1 MLPQR
6 RHAEILQCL
15 ARDGSASIAALCE
28 QLSTSPA
35 TIRRDLIWLEGEGV
49 LTRVHGG
56 AVIVVDRMGHERP
69 FAQVAHERT
78 DAKDVLARA
87 AANLVQDGD
96 TVLLD
101 IGTTT
106 HRVAAHLHGRPVT
119 VLTSNLAVYEELAD
133 DTAVELILLGGAVRR
148 NYRSMVGFLTED
160 ALRQVRADHV
170 FLGTSGVRGDG
181 SVMDDT
187 VVQVPLK
194 RAMVAAGDHVVL
206 LADNDKFPGSGLARV
221 CGPGELDIVVTNKG
235 ANEATLAALRDA
247 DVEVLL
253 A

>member
-28 QLSTSPA
+28 RLSTSPA

-49 LTRVHGG
+49 LRRVHGG
-56 AVIVVDRMGHERP
+56 AVIEVDQMGHERP
-69 FAQVAHERT
+69 FAQVAHEQT

-87 AANLVQDGD
+87 AANLVEDGQ
-96 TVLLD
+96 TALLD
-101 IGTTT
+101 IGTTA
-106 HRVAAHLHGRPVT
+106 HRVAVHLHGRPVT

-194 RAMVAAGDHVVL
+194 RAMVAAGDQVVL
-206 LADNDKFPGSGLARV
+206 LADRDKFPGGGLARV
-221 CGPGELDIVVTNKG
+221 CGPGELDIVVTNQG
-235 ANEATLAALRDA
+235 ADETTLAALRDA